1 MISDMLCDNFKS
13 KEYKLQDSY
22 EMVPMLKS

>member
-1 MISDMLCDNFKS
+1 MISDMLYDNFKS

-22 EMVPMLKS
+22 KMEPMLKS